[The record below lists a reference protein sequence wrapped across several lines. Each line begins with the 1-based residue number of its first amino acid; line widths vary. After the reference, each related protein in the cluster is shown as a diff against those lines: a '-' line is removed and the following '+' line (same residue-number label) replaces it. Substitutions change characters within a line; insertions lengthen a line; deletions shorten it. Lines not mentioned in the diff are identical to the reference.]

1 MCAICKASQNRM
13 IWIADLLR
21 WRFIYVVLSPTT
33 NAFHFSKIF
42 PRQTHW
48 WDPVILSLG
57 EIPFVFLP
65 PHLCAHPLASKS
77 KMGLGDQKSGAQ
89 EGNMGASALQSAQ
102 LANRTCG
109 QILGFL
115 APELSTLSMVPHGV
129 WHTTLNTLPS
139 SLTCA
144 FVYLMYVCGSLT
156 RPVTETASNLCCK
169 LPSSISSGWGEDAG
183 WACFEISPLFNEC

>member
-1 MCAICKASQNRM
+1 MGPCDTKLGRNPFCLPSPPPLCPSASFQ
-13 IWIADLLR
+13 
-21 WRFIYVVLSPTT
+21 
-33 NAFHFSKIF
+33 
-42 PRQTHW
+42 
-48 WDPVILSLG
+48 
-57 EIPFVFLP
+57 
-65 PHLCAHPLASKS
+65 S
-77 KMGLGDQKSGAQ
+77 KMGLGDQKAGAQ

-169 LPSSISSGWGEDAG
+169 LPSSISSG
-183 WACFEISPLFNEC
+183 